1 MGALTLE
8 NRRKTP
14 RSAGG
19 RTVRALAILIV
30 ILCLL
35 SVGCR
40 KSNEPNPLVGRCG
53 EIVEWT
59 SPYTGE
65 PVEESVDG
73 KWEELG
79 NSTGVYRAFLDGRVT
94 VSEEGPQASA
104 SLGGKE
110 IPLHAFTSF
119 ENLRPGEVMVVPGI
133 QYDLNLSSAL
143 TNNGTET
150 RSVVLARAPV
160 RIMVTAKGKPAVG
173 IAPRMLLDWNGERL
187 KEFDVASTRYEPYV
201 ATAEANDGTNTLD
214 IVFNNDFWKPPE
226 DRNLYLGQLLLSQQ
240 GSIFIKADPRTGEPP
255 EDLRIEY
262 LPRTEIVDQYLSD
275 EPAPGLTTGEPWR
288 YYVAGNETRPAVPL
302 PAPGKIA
309 LEIPSPWEE
318 ILLGF
323 ALIRTGP
330 EWTDDTT
337 VFQIAYERSGKTIK
351 CGEITLSPKTN
362 AEDQAWGEFRVKR
375 APAGADGK
383 PGRLIV
389 TSERRTSESI
399 ADQGTESGHD
409 LPLVAQPI
417 FHGKIPENRKPRN
430 VILVSLDTLRG
441 DHLSSLGYHRNTS
454 PHLDR
459 FGWENSNFVNA
470 AAQASWTLP
479 SHITMLTSLYPSTH
493 GVFSETQSIRNVETV
508 ASAMAG
514 HAYQTKAIVDG
525 GFLSPEFGFP
535 FGFDSYEDYD
545 HKGFSKVMPAAE
557 KWLRANGDRPFF
569 LFLHTYDTHAP
580 YRPPKEYRD
589 AFPVPRGVS
598 PELLEEVPQNFVFLR
613 ETLDKAAENPL
624 SPPDLEYLV
633 NMYDASI
640 RYVDDQ
646 MQYLFDLLKELDL
659 WDNTMIVVTS
669 DHGEK
674 FMERGLLGHKKSL
687 YEEIV
692 HVPLMMRVPDLGG
705 IGQANPVVEVVDIA
719 PTILDWAGVEPLP
732 MAQGDS
738 LLPTLRRLSWTDR
751 PAFSEESDSVAYRM
765 KNLKFIRWGNSESG
779 LQLYDLGK
787 DPGER
792 TNIASEMPDV
802 VTEMNGVAKTFRER
816 NQALGKDLTSESAEL
831 SEGLSDELA
840 KLGYLG
846 R

>member
-1 MGALTLE
+1 M
-8 NRRKTP
+8 N
-14 RSAGG
+14 G
-19 RTVRALAILIV
+19 RMRQYWAALAV
-30 ILCLL
+30 ILALL
-35 SVGCR
+35 PFGCR
-40 KSNEPNPLVGRCG
+40 KSTVSEPVLTRGS
-53 EIVEWT
+53 EIFEWS
-59 SPYTGE
+59 SPYAGE
-65 PVEESVDG
+65 PVEESLDG
-73 KWEELG
+73 KWEPFEHRP
-79 NSTGVYRAFLDGRVT
+79 GVYRAFLDGRVT
-94 VSEEGPQASA
+94 VSEDRPQASVA
-104 SLGGKE
+104 LGGKE

-119 ENLRPGEVMVVPGI
+119 ENLRPGEVMIVPGI

-173 IAPRMLLDWNGERL
+173 IAPRMLLDLNGERI
-187 KEFDVASTRYEPYV
+187 KEFDVAATRYEPYV
-201 ATAEANDGTNTLD
+201 AAAEANAGTNTLD

-226 DRNLYLGQLLLSQQ
+226 DRNLYLGHLQLSQQ
-240 GSIFIKADPRTGEPP
+240 GSVFVKADPRTGEPP
-255 EDLRIEY
+255 KDLRIEY
-262 LPRTEIVDQYLSD
+262 VPRTEIVDQYRSN

-302 PAPGKIA
+302 PAPGKLA
-309 LEIPSPWEE
+309 LEIASPWEE

-323 ALIRTGP
+323 ALIRTAP

-337 VFQIAYERSGKTIK
+337 TFQIAYERSGKTIE
-351 CGEITLSPKTN
+351 CGEVTLSPKTN
-362 AEDQAWGEFRVKR
+362 VEDQAWVDLRVKR
-375 APAGADGK
+375 DPSGADGK

-389 TSERRTSESI
+389 TFERRPSEN
-399 ADQGTESGHD
+399 AVDQGAETGHD

-417 FHGKIPENRKPRN
+417 FHGEIAENRRPRN

-441 DHLSSLGYHRNTS
+441 DHLSSLGYNRNTS

-470 AAQASWTLP
+470 VAQASWTLP
-479 SHITMLTSLYPSTH
+479 SHITMLTALYPSTH
-493 GVFSETQSIRNVETV
+493 GIFSEIQSIRDVETV
-508 ASAMAG
+508 ASAMAR
-514 HAYQTKAIVDG
+514 HDYQTKAIVDG

-535 FGFDSYEDYD
+535 LGFDSYEDYD
-545 HKGFSKVMPAAE
+545 HNGFAKVMPSAE
-557 KWLRANGDRPFF
+557 KWLRENGDRPFF

-589 AFPVPRGVS
+589 AFPIPRGVS
-598 PELLEEVPQNFVFLR
+598 PELLEEIPENFVFLR
-613 ETLDKAAENPL
+613 ETLDKAEQNPL

-646 MQYLFDLLKELDL
+646 MQHLFDLLKGLDL
-659 WDNTMIVVTS
+659 WDNTMIIVTS

-674 FMERGLLGHKKSL
+674 FMERGKLGHGYSL

-692 HVPLMMRVPDLGG
+692 HVPLMMRVPDLEGLG
-705 IGQANPVVEVVDIA
+705 EVDSVVEVVDIA
-719 PTILDWAGVEPLP
+719 PTILDWAGVEPLTI
-732 MAQGDS
+732 AQGDS

-751 PAFSEESDSVAYRM
+751 PAFSEEPDSVAYRM

-779 LQLYDLGK
+779 LKLYDLGK

-792 TNIASEMPDV
+792 TDLASEMPDT
-802 VTEMNGVAKTFRER
+802 VTEMKGVAETFREQNR
-816 NQALGKDLTSESAEL
+816 DLGKDLTSESTEL
-831 SEGLSDELA
+831 SEGLSEELA
-840 KLGYLG
+840 NLGYLG